1 MDKTYKPQDFESEI
15 YSNWLNK
22 GYFRASV
29 QKGKPPFVI
38 FMPPPNITG
47 QLHIG
52 HALDLTIQDAII
64 RYKRMKGFESL
75 YMPGTDHA
83 SIATEMKIVEALA
96 NEGTTKQ
103 KLGRNGFLKRAFEWN
118 DVYGTRIVEQQ
129 KKLGLSCDW
138 DRSAFT
144 MDEARSKAVKEVFI
158 KLYKEGLIYRGERI
172 INWCPKCKTAISD
185 AEVEMVDKASYLY
198 YIKYPFN
205 SEFKIQ
211 NSELVVAT
219 TRPETMLGDVAVA
232 VNPKD
237 KRYKKLIGKHLN
249 LPLTNRQIPV
259 IADDYVKQEFG
270 TGAVKITPSH
280 DPNDFE
286 IGLRHKLDSICVI
299 GDDGVMNENAG
310 EFRGLDRFTARK
322 RVVEELKKQ
331 GLLVKIED
339 YNNSTPHCYRC
350 SDIIEPAVKK
360 QWFLKMEDLAKPAI
374 EVVKTGKIKFVPKRF
389 EKQYFHWMENTR
401 DWCISRQLWWGH
413 RIPVWYCDGCGE
425 QMLDAHDCHP
435 ERSTKCEA
443 EGSSQAKSKCV
454 CGGSLIQDEDVLDTW
469 FSSALWPFAT
479 LNWPDENPDL
489 QYFFPGDVLV
499 TGYDIIGFWV
509 SRMIFQSLKFMKKPP
524 FNTVL
529 IHGMV
534 RDDQGKKMSKS
545 SGNGVDPLEAI
556 AEMGADALRYS
567 LVAGVAMGGDTKYS
581 KEKLETK
588 RNFMNKLWNAS
599 RFVISNADGNKID
612 DEIPKDLTI
621 ADKWVLARLNSTIA
635 EVIKL
640 MDKFEIGLASNVLFE
655 FVWNEFCDWYIEA
668 SKVSLYGNDET
679 EKVRTAS
686 VLVYVLDKIL
696 KLIAPVAP
704 FITQKIYVSLPIAN
718 KSEDIM
724 LSDYPKV
731 LKGVSAGNE
740 FELAIELIRGIRNLR
755 QQVGVAQNKRT
766 KILVMASKGHE
777 ALMSDAAIYIE
788 KLGMGSGVEII
799 DKKPEGNYAA
809 FIGELGTVFIAM
821 GDLVDADAERGR
833 LEKELANLLN
843 EIKRAEGMLKNE
855 RFVSSAPANVVEA
868 EREKLKKFLEQK
880 GKIEESI
887 RRI

>member
-1 MDKTYKPQDFESEI
+1 MDKTYKPQDFETTI
-15 YSNWLNK
+15 YSNWMQK
-22 GYFRASV
+22 GYFKASV
-29 QKGKPPFVI
+29 NKGKQPFVI

-64 RYKRMKGFESL
+64 RYKRMRGFEAL

-83 SIATEMKIVEALA
+83 SIATEMKIVEALK
-96 NEGTTKQ
+96 NEGITKQ
-103 KLGRNGFLKRAFEWN
+103 KLGRQGFLKRAYEWK
-118 DVYGTRIVEQQ
+118 DIYGTRIVEQQ

-144 MDEARSKAVKEVFI
+144 MDEDRSKAVKEVFI
-158 KLYKEGLIYRGERI
+158 SLYKEGLIYRGERI

-185 AEVEMVDKASYLY
+185 AEVEMVDRASYLY
-198 YIKYPFN
+198 HIKYG
-205 SEFKIQ
+205 
-211 NSELVVAT
+211 ELIVAT

-237 KRYKKLIGKHLN
+237 KRYKKLIGKRLS
-249 LPLTNRQIPV
+249 LPLANRQIPI

-270 TGAVKITPSH
+270 TGAVKITPAH

-286 IGLRHKLDSICVI
+286 IGQRHKLDSIKVI
-299 GDDGVMNENAG
+299 SDDGVMNENAG
-310 EFRGLDRFTARK
+310 VFKGMDRFAARK
-322 RVVEELKKQ
+322 MVVEELKKL
-331 GLLVKIED
+331 GLLVRIED

-350 SDIIEPAVKK
+350 NDIIEPAVKK

-413 RIPVWYCDGCGE
+413 RIPVWYCDGCGKE
-425 QMLDAHDCHP
+425 VLDETAH
-435 ERSTKCEA
+435 SGA
-443 EGSSQAKSKCV
+443 QSSSQYNRRTGTFRNCEK
-454 CGGSLIQDEDVLDTW
+454 CGGALKQDEDVLDTW

-479 LNWPDENPDL
+479 LDWPDETSDL
-489 QYFFPGDVLV
+489 KYFFPGDVLV

-509 SRMIFQSLKFMKKPP
+509 SRMIFQSLKFMKEPP

-545 SGNGVDPLEAI
+545 SSNGVDPLEAV

-599 RFVISNADGNKID
+599 RFVISNADGIKIED
-612 DEIPKDLTI
+612 IVGKNLSI
-621 ADKWVLARLNSTIA
+621 ADKWILTRLNVAIT
-635 EVIKL
+635 EVTKL
-640 MDKFEIGLASNVLFE
+640 MDKLEIGLAANVLYE

-668 SKVSLYGNDET
+668 AKVSLYGGDET
-679 EKVRTAS
+679 GKSSAVG
-686 VLVYVLDKIL
+686 VLVYTLDKIL
-696 KLIAPVAP
+696 KLIAPIAP
-704 FITQKIYVSLPIAN
+704 FITAKIYESLPMRN
-718 KSEDIM
+718 KAEDIM
-724 LSDYPKV
+724 LSDYPKIF
-731 LKGVSAGNE
+731 KGMAKTAGE
-740 FELAIELIRGIRNLR
+740 DFEKVIELIRGIRNLR
-755 QQVGVAQNKRT
+755 QQLDVAQNKKT
-766 KILVMASKGHE
+766 KILVMASVGQEVLIKE
-777 ALMSDAAIYIE
+777 AIPYIE
-788 KLGMGSGVEII
+788 KLGMGSAVDIVE
-799 DKKPEGNYAA
+799 KKPEGNYAV
-809 FIGELGTVFIAM
+809 FVGEQGTVFIAM
-821 GDLVDADAERGR
+821 GDLVDIAAERVR
-833 LEKELANLLN
+833 LEKELINLSN

-855 RFVSSAPANVVEA
+855 RFVNSAPLNVVEA
-868 EREKLKKFLEQK
+868 EREKLKKFIEQK
-880 GKIEESI
+880 VKIEESI
-887 RRI
+887 RNLS